1 MMKKIKDERLIMK
14 NLQNIRIAYII
25 QTIGILGILGYDL
38 VTKGMDGMT
47 DNPVWYVF
55 IVTAIVSAYL
65 SMNVNVDHEN
75 RKKDPKKGLY
85 LSILIIT
92 VLSFFIGLLFIN
104 TDGYKLMNGV
114 LIGGI
119 IFICCLTPV
128 LYTYYLRN
136 KRERDIDEEE

>member
-55 IVTAIVSAYL
+55 IVTAIVTAYL

-75 RKKDPKKGLY
+75 RKKDPKKRLY

-92 VLSFFIGLLFIN
+92 VLSFLIGLLVIN

-119 IFICCLTPV
+119 IFVCCLIPV

>member
-25 QTIGILGILGYDL
+25 QTIGILGILGYYL

-47 DNPVWYVF
+47 DNPIWYVF
-55 IVTAIVSAYL
+55 IVTAIVSTYL

-75 RKKDPKKGLY
+75 RKKDPKKRLY

-92 VLSFFIGLLFIN
+92 VLSFLIGLLVIN

-119 IFICCLTPV
+119 IFVCCLTPV

>member
-1 MMKKIKDERLIMK
+1 MMKKINDERLIMK

-25 QTIGILGILGYDL
+25 QTIGILGILGYVL

-92 VLSFFIGLLFIN
+92 VLSFFIGQLVIN
-104 TDGYKLMNGV
+104 TDGYKL
-114 LIGGI
+114 
-119 IFICCLTPV
+119 
-128 LYTYYLRN
+128 
-136 KRERDIDEEE
+136 